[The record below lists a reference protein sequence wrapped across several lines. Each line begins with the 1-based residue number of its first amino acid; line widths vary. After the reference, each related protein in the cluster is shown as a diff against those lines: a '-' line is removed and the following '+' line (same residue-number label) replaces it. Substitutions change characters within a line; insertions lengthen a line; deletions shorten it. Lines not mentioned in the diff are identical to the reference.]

1 MDLTTCLEKFTKGQ
15 KNLDLLL
22 GSQRCVYDRAG
33 IGYNTA
39 TKQKLY
45 KNIFVEPPSTSTQKL
60 SCTFCNSKEHTKH
73 TCYVKKCV
81 RKGLKTIWVPK
92 RKNVT
97 NTQGP
102 NKIWVPKTNG

>member
-15 KNLDLLL
+15 KNLELLL

-33 IGYNTA
+33 IGYNTT

-45 KNIFVEPPSTSTQKL
+45 KNIFVESPSTSTQKL